1 MPRWTNEQQLAIGH
15 EGENIIVSAGAGS
28 GKTAVLSERVL
39 RKLKSGVGIKQL
51 LILTFTKAA
60 AAEMRERIRA
70 NIKKNPDLASQ
81 LLELDG
87 AYITTFDSYSLS
99 LVKKYHYLLNV
110 SKNIQIG
117 EASVFTIRENE
128 FLDEILMRRYENPTS
143 NFTKL
148 IYDFCTKDDDS
159 LKKSILKI
167 NHALD
172 LRYDKVEYLTSYIDT
187 FYQPDT
193 IESYCHLYV
202 SKLFSLQEEMQNIIE
217 SLCPLL
223 EEKVSEKVYSFYRK
237 FLDSK
242 TYDEMVGSL
251 DERAPQT
258 PRNSEDDVKA
268 YFAKLSELR
277 KRAKDY
283 LMYPSY
289 QEMKDAIWATEGY
302 AKEIVSILLELDQK
316 MMELKHEEDTY
327 DFTDIS
333 KMAIQ
338 LLLDHPDIK
347 EEVKQSFQEIMI
359 DEYQDTSDLQETF
372 ISLIANHNV
381 YMVGDIKQSI
391 YRFRNANPYIFKEKY
406 ENYQKGID
414 GFKIDLNKNFRSR
427 KEVLDNVN
435 LMFDLLMDSV
445 VGGADYKASH
455 RMVFGNTSYEEQ
467 GKSDTSH
474 QMEVYRYDYDKS
486 SEYSKEEIEA
496 FWIAQDI
503 KKKIES
509 GYLVYNFKE
518 ENAKPRP
525 CKYQDFVI
533 MLDRSTNFGLYKKI
547 FTYFGIPLAVKKDES
562 IKSTTDLLLFS
573 NILTFIFKIYHHE
586 YDTMYYHTYASIARS
601 FLFSLSDQEIFQ
613 TITGKRITESSIY
626 QLAEPIA
633 KELDGLSTTELL
645 DRILT
650 AFSYYEKLLCVGD
663 IDSALA
669 RIDNLKRIAK
679 GFESIGMTPS
689 MFQEYLVELTEND
702 QLDLKYKVSEDASN
716 AVQIMTIH
724 ASKGLEFPICYF
736 ASLDV
741 KFNMRDMNDR
751 FLYDNKTGIIT
762 PYFKEGIGD
771 TILKSLYKE
780 RYMMEEVS
788 EKIRLFYVAVTRA
801 KEKMIF
807 VLPSREWDKGTDY
820 DSKVSWSSLADML
833 DSIRDVLSPY
843 TLSIDLKEIPLTH
856 AYHTLTKKEYPT
868 SFSHYVEEEISIPVK
883 PIGQERFS
891 KTTSHILSKQELRAM
906 KFGEHMHKVFESI
919 DILHPN
925 LEKLSKFE
933 KEKVT
938 LFLKHDIVRNA
949 PQAVYQEYEF
959 MTELDGKMQHGI
971 IDLLLQYENRYVIID
986 YKLKEVTDEAY
997 RKQLDGYKKYIYQKT
1012 GKPVEAYLY
1021 SILDDR
1027 MVAM

>member
-1 MPRWTNEQQLAIGH
+1 MPKWTNEQQLAINH

-143 NFTKL
+143 DFTKL

-283 LMYPSY
+283 LVYPSY

-486 SEYSKEEIEA
+486 SEYNKEEIEA

-650 AFSYYEKLLCVGD
+650 AFSYYEKLLSVGD

-780 RYMMEEVS
+780 RYTMEEVS

-868 SFSHYVEEEISIPVK
+868 SFSHYVEEEISISVK

-906 KFGEHMHKVFESI
+906 KFGEHMHEVFESI

>member
-1 MPRWTNEQQLAIGH
+1 MPKWTNEQQLAIGH

-143 NFTKL
+143 DFTKL

-187 FYQPDT
+187 FYQPNT

-289 QEMKDAIWATEGY
+289 QEIKDAIWATEGY

-445 VGGADYKASH
+445 VGGANYKASH

-613 TITGKRITESSIY
+613 TITGKRIAESSIY

-780 RYMMEEVS
+780 RYTMEEVS

-906 KFGEHMHKVFESI
+906 KFGEHMHEVFESI

>member
-1 MPRWTNEQQLAIGH
+1 MPKWTNEQQLAIKH

-128 FLDEILMRRYENPTS
+128 FLDEILLRRYENPTS
-143 NFTKL
+143 DFTKL

-223 EEKVSEKVYSFYRK
+223 EEKVSEKVHSFYRK

-283 LMYPSY
+283 LVYPSY

-347 EEVKQSFQEIMI
+347 EKVKQSFQEIMI

-445 VGGADYKASH
+445 VGGANYKASH

-633 KELDGLSTTELL
+633 KALDGLSTTELL

-780 RYMMEEVS
+780 RYTMEEVS

-906 KFGEHMHKVFESI
+906 KFGEHMHEVFESI

>member
-1 MPRWTNEQQLAIGH
+1 MPKWTNEQQLAIKH

-143 NFTKL
+143 DFTKL

-525 CKYQDFVI
+525 CKYRDFVI

-650 AFSYYEKLLCVGD
+650 AFSYYEKLLSVGD

-780 RYMMEEVS
+780 RYTMEEVS

-906 KFGEHMHKVFESI
+906 KFGEHMHEVFESI

>member
-1 MPRWTNEQQLAIGH
+1 MPKWTNEQQLAIGH

-143 NFTKL
+143 DFTKL

-172 LRYDKVEYLTSYIDT
+172 LRYDKVEYLTFYIDT

-193 IESYCHLYV
+193 IESYCQLYV

-455 RMVFGNTSYEEQ
+455 RMVFGNNSYEEQ

-650 AFSYYEKLLCVGD
+650 AFSYYEKLLSVGD

-780 RYMMEEVS
+780 RYTMEEVS

-906 KFGEHMHKVFESI
+906 KFGEHMHEVFESI

>member
-1 MPRWTNEQQLAIGH
+1 MPEWTNEQQLAIDH

-143 NFTKL
+143 DFTKL

-172 LRYDKVEYLTSYIDT
+172 LRYDKVEYLTFYIDT

-486 SEYSKEEIEA
+486 SEYNKEEIEA

-650 AFSYYEKLLCVGD
+650 AFSYYEKLLSVGD

-780 RYMMEEVS
+780 RYTMEEVS

-843 TLSIDLKEIPLTH
+843 TLSIDLKDIPLTH

-906 KFGEHMHKVFESI
+906 KFGEHMHEVFESI

>member
-1 MPRWTNEQQLAIGH
+1 MPKWTNEQQLAINH

-202 SKLFSLQEEMQNIIE
+202 SKLFSLQEEMQSIIE

-258 PRNSEDDVKA
+258 PRNSEDDVKT

-283 LMYPSY
+283 LVYPSY

-445 VGGADYKASH
+445 VGGANYKASH

-780 RYMMEEVS
+780 RYTMEEVS

-906 KFGEHMHKVFESI
+906 KFGEHMHEVFESI

>member
-143 NFTKL
+143 DFTKL

-258 PRNSEDDVKA
+258 PRNSEDDVKS

-283 LMYPSY
+283 LVYPSY

-445 VGGADYKASH
+445 VGGANYKTSH

-780 RYMMEEVS
+780 RYTMEEVS

-868 SFSHYVEEEISIPVK
+868 SFAHYVEEEISIPVK

-906 KFGEHMHKVFESI
+906 KFGEHMHEVFESI

>member
-1 MPRWTNEQQLAIGH
+1 MPKWTNEQQLAIKH

-193 IESYCHLYV
+193 IESYCQLYV

-650 AFSYYEKLLCVGD
+650 AFSYYEKLLSVGD

-780 RYMMEEVS
+780 RYTMEEVS

-868 SFSHYVEEEISIPVK
+868 SFSHYVEEEISISVQ

-906 KFGEHMHKVFESI
+906 KFGEHMHEVFESI

>member
-1 MPRWTNEQQLAIGH
+1 MPKWTNEQQLAIDH

-143 NFTKL
+143 DFTKL

-613 TITGKRITESSIY
+613 TITGKRIAESSIY

-679 GFESIGMTPS
+679 GFESIGMAPS

-780 RYMMEEVS
+780 RYTMEEVS

-906 KFGEHMHKVFESI
+906 KFGEHMHEVFESI

>member
-1 MPRWTNEQQLAIGH
+1 MPQWTNEQQLAIKQ

-143 NFTKL
+143 DFTKL

-193 IESYCHLYV
+193 IESYCQLYV

-251 DERAPQT
+251 DERASQT

-283 LMYPSY
+283 LVYPSY

-455 RMVFGNTSYEEQ
+455 RMVFGNNSYEEQ

-613 TITGKRITESSIY
+613 TITGKRIAESSIY

-780 RYMMEEVS
+780 RYTMEEVS

-843 TLSIDLKEIPLTH
+843 TLSIDLKKIPLTH

-906 KFGEHMHKVFESI
+906 KFGEHMHEVFESI

>member
-1 MPRWTNEQQLAIGH
+1 MPKWTNEQQLAIGH

-202 SKLFSLQEEMQNIIE
+202 SKLFSLQEEMQSIIE

-283 LMYPSY
+283 LVYPSY

-650 AFSYYEKLLCVGD
+650 AFSYYEKLLSVGD

-780 RYMMEEVS
+780 RYTMEEVS

-906 KFGEHMHKVFESI
+906 KFGEHMHEVFESI

>member
-1 MPRWTNEQQLAIGH
+1 MPKWTNEQQLAIKH

-193 IESYCHLYV
+193 IESYCQLYV

-780 RYMMEEVS
+780 RYTMEEVS

-906 KFGEHMHKVFESI
+906 KFGEHMHEVFESI

>member
-613 TITGKRITESSIY
+613 TITGKRIAESSIY

-856 AYHTLTKKEYPT
+856 AYHTLTKKEYPA

-906 KFGEHMHKVFESI
+906 KFGEHMHEVFESI

>member
-283 LMYPSY
+283 LVYPSY

>member
-1 MPRWTNEQQLAIGH
+1 MPKWTNEQQLAINH

-39 RKLKSGVGIKQL
+39 RKLKSSVGIKQL

-193 IESYCHLYV
+193 IESYCQLYV
-202 SKLFSLQEEMQNIIE
+202 SKLFSLQEEMQSIIE

-277 KRAKDY
+277 KRTKDY
-283 LMYPSY
+283 LVYPSY

-406 ENYQKGID
+406 ENYQKGMD

-650 AFSYYEKLLCVGD
+650 AFSYYEKLLSVGD

-780 RYMMEEVS
+780 RYTMEEVS

-906 KFGEHMHKVFESI
+906 KFGEHMHEVFESI

>member
-1 MPRWTNEQQLAIGH
+1 MPKWTNEQQLAIGH

-445 VGGADYKASH
+445 VGGADYMASH

-650 AFSYYEKLLCVGD
+650 AFSYYEKLLSVGD

-780 RYMMEEVS
+780 RYTMEEVS

-906 KFGEHMHKVFESI
+906 KFGEHMHEVFESI

>member
-1 MPRWTNEQQLAIGH
+1 MPKWTNEQQLAIKH

-202 SKLFSLQEEMQNIIE
+202 SKLFSLQEEMQSIIE

-258 PRNSEDDVKA
+258 PRNSEDDVKT

-283 LMYPSY
+283 LVYPSY

-435 LMFDLLMDSV
+435 LMFDLLMDSI

-455 RMVFGNTSYEEQ
+455 RMVFGNNSYEEQ

-780 RYMMEEVS
+780 RYTMEEVS

-906 KFGEHMHKVFESI
+906 KFGEHMHEVFESI

>member
-1 MPRWTNEQQLAIGH
+1 MPKWTNEQQLAIGH

-143 NFTKL
+143 DFTKL

-193 IESYCHLYV
+193 IESYCQLYV

-283 LMYPSY
+283 LVYPSY
-289 QEMKDAIWATEGY
+289 QEIKDAIWATEGY

-455 RMVFGNTSYEEQ
+455 RMVFGNNSYEEQ

-503 KKKIES
+503 KKKIAS

-780 RYMMEEVS
+780 RYTMEEVS

-883 PIGQERFS
+883 PVGQERFS

-906 KFGEHMHKVFESI
+906 KFGEHMHEVFESI

>member
-1 MPRWTNEQQLAIGH
+1 MPKWTNEQQLAIKH

-143 NFTKL
+143 DFTKL

-283 LMYPSY
+283 LVYPSY

-613 TITGKRITESSIY
+613 TITGKRIAESSIY

-906 KFGEHMHKVFESI
+906 KFGEHMHEVFESI

>member
-1 MPRWTNEQQLAIGH
+1 MPKWTNEQQLAIKH

-193 IESYCHLYV
+193 IESYCQLYV

-277 KRAKDY
+277 KRTKDY
-283 LMYPSY
+283 LVYPSY

-445 VGGADYKASH
+445 VGGADYMASH

-650 AFSYYEKLLCVGD
+650 AFSYYEKLLSVGD

-780 RYMMEEVS
+780 RYTMEEVS

-906 KFGEHMHKVFESI
+906 KFGEHMHEVFESI

>member
-1 MPRWTNEQQLAIGH
+1 MPKWTNEQQLAIGH

-143 NFTKL
+143 DFTKL

-455 RMVFGNTSYEEQ
+455 RMVFGNNSYEEQ

-650 AFSYYEKLLCVGD
+650 AFSYYEKLLSVGD

-780 RYMMEEVS
+780 RYTMEEVS

-906 KFGEHMHKVFESI
+906 KFGEHMHEVFESI

>member
-1 MPRWTNEQQLAIGH
+1 MPKWTNEQQLAIKH

-143 NFTKL
+143 DFTKL

-193 IESYCHLYV
+193 IESYCQLYV
-202 SKLFSLQEEMQNIIE
+202 SKLFSLQEEMQSIIE

-283 LMYPSY
+283 LVYPSY
-289 QEMKDAIWATEGY
+289 QEIKDAIWATEGY

-445 VGGADYKASH
+445 VGGANYKASH
-455 RMVFGNTSYEEQ
+455 RMVFGNNSYEEQ

-780 RYMMEEVS
+780 RYTMEEVS

-906 KFGEHMHKVFESI
+906 KFGEHMHEVFESI

>member
-1 MPRWTNEQQLAIGH
+1 MPQWTNEQQLAIKQ

-143 NFTKL
+143 DFTKL

-445 VGGADYKASH
+445 VGGANYKASH

-486 SEYSKEEIEA
+486 SEYNKEEIEA

-650 AFSYYEKLLCVGD
+650 AFSYYEKLLSVGD

-780 RYMMEEVS
+780 RYTMEEVS

-906 KFGEHMHKVFESI
+906 KFGEHMHEVFESI

>member
-1 MPRWTNEQQLAIGH
+1 MPKWTNEQQLAIGH

-193 IESYCHLYV
+193 IESYCQLYV

-283 LMYPSY
+283 LVYPSY
-289 QEMKDAIWATEGY
+289 QEIKDAIWATEGY

-455 RMVFGNTSYEEQ
+455 RMVFGNNSYEEQ

-650 AFSYYEKLLCVGD
+650 AFSYYEKLLSVGD

-780 RYMMEEVS
+780 RYTMEEVS

-906 KFGEHMHKVFESI
+906 KFGEHMHEVFESI

>member
-1 MPRWTNEQQLAIGH
+1 MPKWTNEQQLAIGH

-143 NFTKL
+143 DFTKL

-283 LMYPSY
+283 LVYPSY

-650 AFSYYEKLLCVGD
+650 AFSYYEKLLSVGD

-780 RYMMEEVS
+780 RYTMEEVS

-906 KFGEHMHKVFESI
+906 KFGEHMHEVFESI

>member
-1 MPRWTNEQQLAIGH
+1 MPKWTNEQQLAIDH

-143 NFTKL
+143 DFTKL

-223 EEKVSEKVYSFYRK
+223 EEKVSEKVHSFYRK

-283 LMYPSY
+283 LVYPSY

-359 DEYQDTSDLQETF
+359 DEYQDTSDLQEMF

-613 TITGKRITESSIY
+613 TITGKRIAESSIY

-780 RYMMEEVS
+780 RYTMEEVS

-906 KFGEHMHKVFESI
+906 KFGEHMHEVFESI

-1012 GKPVEAYLY
+1012 GKPVEEYLY

>member
-1 MPRWTNEQQLAIGH
+1 MPKWTNEQQLAIGH

-117 EASVFTIRENE
+117 EAFVFTIRENE

-143 NFTKL
+143 DFTKL

-258 PRNSEDDVKA
+258 SRNSEDDVKA

-289 QEMKDAIWATEGY
+289 QEMKDAILATEGY

-780 RYMMEEVS
+780 RYTMEEVS

-906 KFGEHMHKVFESI
+906 KFGEHMHEVFESI

-1012 GKPVEAYLY
+1012 GKSVEAYLY

>member
-1 MPRWTNEQQLAIGH
+1 MPKWTNEQQLAIKH

-143 NFTKL
+143 DFTKL

-283 LMYPSY
+283 LVYPSY

-445 VGGADYKASH
+445 VGGANYKASH

-486 SEYSKEEIEA
+486 SEYNKEEIEA

-601 FLFSLSDQEIFQ
+601 FLISLSDQEIFQ

-780 RYMMEEVS
+780 RYTMEEVS

-843 TLSIDLKEIPLTH
+843 TLSIDLKEISLTH

-906 KFGEHMHKVFESI
+906 KFGEHMHEVFESI

>member
-1 MPRWTNEQQLAIGH
+1 MPKWTNEQQLAIGH

-143 NFTKL
+143 DFTKL

-780 RYMMEEVS
+780 RYTMEEVS

-906 KFGEHMHKVFESI
+906 KFGEHMHEVFESI

>member
-1 MPRWTNEQQLAIGH
+1 MPKWTNEQQLAIDH

-70 NIKKNPDLASQ
+70 NIKKNPDLTSQ

-193 IESYCHLYV
+193 IESYCQLYV

-251 DERAPQT
+251 GERAPQT

-283 LMYPSY
+283 LVYPSY

-455 RMVFGNTSYEEQ
+455 RMVFGNNSYEEQ

-780 RYMMEEVS
+780 RYTMEEVS

-906 KFGEHMHKVFESI
+906 KFGEHMHEVFESI

>member
-1 MPRWTNEQQLAIGH
+1 MPKWTNEQQLAINH

-143 NFTKL
+143 DFTKL

-193 IESYCHLYV
+193 IEFYCHLYV

-613 TITGKRITESSIY
+613 TITGKRIAESSIY

-780 RYMMEEVS
+780 RYTMEEVS

-820 DSKVSWSSLADML
+820 ESKVSWSSLADML

-868 SFSHYVEEEISIPVK
+868 SFAHYVEEEISIPVK

-906 KFGEHMHKVFESI
+906 KFGEHMHEVFESI

>member
-1 MPRWTNEQQLAIGH
+1 MPKWTNEQQLAIKH

-143 NFTKL
+143 DFTKL

-445 VGGADYKASH
+445 VGGANYKASH

-525 CKYQDFVI
+525 CKYRDFVI

-780 RYMMEEVS
+780 RYTMEEVS

-906 KFGEHMHKVFESI
+906 KFGEHMHEVFESI

>member
-1 MPRWTNEQQLAIGH
+1 MPKWTNEQQLAIKH

-128 FLDEILMRRYENPTS
+128 FLDEILMRRYENPTA

-167 NHALD
+167 NHVLD

-193 IESYCHLYV
+193 IESYCQLYV

-486 SEYSKEEIEA
+486 SEYNKEEIEA

-650 AFSYYEKLLCVGD
+650 AFSYYEKLLSVGD

-780 RYMMEEVS
+780 RYTMEEVS

-807 VLPSREWDKGTDY
+807 VLPSREWNKGTDY

-868 SFSHYVEEEISIPVK
+868 SFSHYVEEEISISVK

-906 KFGEHMHKVFESI
+906 KFGEHMHEVFESI

>member
-1 MPRWTNEQQLAIGH
+1 MPEWTNEQQLAIKH

-110 SKNIQIG
+110 SKNIQNG

-143 NFTKL
+143 DFTKL

-193 IESYCHLYV
+193 IESYCQLYV
-202 SKLFSLQEEMQNIIE
+202 SKLFSLQEEMQSIIE

-283 LMYPSY
+283 LVYPSY

-650 AFSYYEKLLCVGD
+650 AFSYYEKLLSVGD

-780 RYMMEEVS
+780 RYTMEEVS

-906 KFGEHMHKVFESI
+906 KFGEHMHEVFESI

>member
-1 MPRWTNEQQLAIGH
+1 MPKWTNEQQLAIDH

-258 PRNSEDDVKA
+258 PRNSEDDVKS

-283 LMYPSY
+283 LVYPSY

-906 KFGEHMHKVFESI
+906 KFGEHMHEVFESI

>member
-1 MPRWTNEQQLAIGH
+1 MPKWTNEQQLAIKH

-283 LMYPSY
+283 LVYPSY

-650 AFSYYEKLLCVGD
+650 AFSYYEKLLSVGD

-780 RYMMEEVS
+780 RYTMEEVS

-906 KFGEHMHKVFESI
+906 KFGEHMHEVFESI

>member
-1 MPRWTNEQQLAIGH
+1 MPKWTNEQQLAINH

-283 LMYPSY
+283 LVYPSY

-406 ENYQKGID
+406 ENYQKDID

-486 SEYSKEEIEA
+486 SEYCKEEIEA

-613 TITGKRITESSIY
+613 TITGTRIAESSIY

-906 KFGEHMHKVFESI
+906 KFGEHMHEVFESI

>member
-1 MPRWTNEQQLAIGH
+1 MPKWTNEQQLAIGH

-143 NFTKL
+143 DFTKL

-202 SKLFSLQEEMQNIIE
+202 SKLFSLQEEMQSIIE

-283 LMYPSY
+283 LVYPSY

-338 LLLDHPDIK
+338 LLLNHPDIK

-780 RYMMEEVS
+780 RYTMEEVS

-906 KFGEHMHKVFESI
+906 KFGEHMHEVFESI

>member
-1 MPRWTNEQQLAIGH
+1 MPKWTNEQQLAINH

-283 LMYPSY
+283 LVYPSY

-724 ASKGLEFPICYF
+724 TSKGLEFPICYF

-780 RYMMEEVS
+780 RYAMEEVS

-906 KFGEHMHKVFESI
+906 KFGEHMHEVFESI